1 MKKLIISS
9 KQKRQLIKESRIL
22 TESISLIGKTLINV
36 DIQPEYESAIHF
48 LPQWVKFLNKTNASI
63 IFLYNGGQ
71 MGMISESEYAHW
83 LFQLG
88 VKERVLNSS
97 QFYDKGYAY
106 FRYCIDSAINE
117 DEIVSLIKFMI
128 HKNINDSRDL
138 DEEFWDDFVETYPY
152 EDIRDLLEFSDD
164 MINIPDLMDFLKYKN
179 NIVLTGGGI
188 YECLK
193 EVEIALMAL
202 DKSYQI
208 LNEFTY

>member
-63 IFLYNGGQ
+63 IFLYNGDQ
-71 MGMISESEYAHW
+71 MGMISESEYVHW

-88 VKERVLNSS
+88 VKERVLNSA